1 MFRQPSVEGHLSKLS
16 NGSSSKF
23 GSTPLFSQIMQ
34 PLPPPPPQHPTA
46 TTRPP
51 RLPTGRMQ
59 HSMKHPGCPTVPASI
74 SCHENIVRND
84 YSIPGGST
92 IPISHSLAQPI
103 QIYIC
108 CDTTQTPLKRPLFFG
123 TTTGRFGGILLYFQQ
138 IYL

>member
-1 MFRQPSVEGHLSKLS
+1 MMFRQPSVEGHLSKLS

-34 PLPPPPPQHPTA
+34 PLPPPPPQNPTA

-103 QIYIC
+103 QVISGPEGFYAATDILSKVGQIEISSV
-108 CDTTQTPLKRPLFFG
+108 QTKRSL
-123 TTTGRFGGILLYFQQ
+123 I
-138 IYL
+138 

>member
-1 MFRQPSVEGHLSKLS
+1 
-16 NGSSSKF
+16 
-23 GSTPLFSQIMQ
+23 MQ
-34 PLPPPPPQHPTA
+34 PLPPPPPQNPTA

-103 QIYIC
+103 QVISGPEGFYAATDILSKVGKLQIVIISQRFRHHPKIC
-108 CDTTQTPLKRPLFFG
+108 
-123 TTTGRFGGILLYFQQ
+123 YFTKS
-138 IYL
+138 